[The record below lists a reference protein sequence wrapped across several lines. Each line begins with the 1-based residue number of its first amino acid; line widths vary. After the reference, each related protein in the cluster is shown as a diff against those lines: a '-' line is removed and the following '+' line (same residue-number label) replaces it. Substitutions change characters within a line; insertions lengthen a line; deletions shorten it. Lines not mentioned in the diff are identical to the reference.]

1 MSAQWYYR
9 RDGQQFGPISSR
21 KLYRLVRRGEIKA
34 DDMLWREGMPGWRA
48 AGESKTLFG
57 SEEGRQAR
65 VRGLRAVAST
75 SRRRMPADTP
85 TAAESDR
92 LIDRR
97 PLLTSIGIGAGAG
110 TLISLV
116 LAIVL
121 VSVNSTVWEEDA
133 AAPPPA
139 RPALETPAPEP
150 APETPAPETP
160 DPETL
165 EPEPLEPEPDPDTA
179 PEPDPEPPDP
189 DMLDIEALDPEP
201 PAPIDPTSRLRK
213 RRSSF

>member
-9 RDGQQFGPISSR
+9 QDGQQFGPISSR

-57 SEEGRQAR
+57 SEDGRQAS
-65 VRGLRAVAST
+65 VRGLRAAAST

-85 TAAESDR
+85 PAAESDR

-121 VSVNSTVWEEDA
+121 VTVNSTVWEEDA

-139 RPALETPAPEP
+139 RPALEMPAPEPASKPAPEP
-150 APETPAPETP
+150 AP
-160 DPETL
+160 DPEPEDDP
-165 EPEPLEPEPDPDTA
+165 EPEPE
-179 PEPDPEPPDP
+179 PEPPDP
-189 DMLDIEALDPEP
+189 DMLDIEALDPET